1 MARIL
6 LLGGLDPS
14 GGAGITADSSV
25 VSLLGGEP
33 LPIALATTV
42 QSLRG
47 FVRSEP
53 IDAAVIREQVDL
65 VLADGAVSAVK
76 IGYVGSAEQ
85 VVAVAELLQSL
96 RDDAKIIVDPV
107 LSATVGGMSSS
118 DDLVVAYRQ
127 HLVPCADLVTPNTL
141 ELDALADGRAH
152 SLLELGAHAALHR
165 AGTAKGLMLSMSY
178 GLTILWPRICRF
190 AFIVCAST
198 VGPFAAPVVHWPVP
212 LPRIWQAVFS
222 SRMPVVLPV
231 TGSVYCCHRSNHDRM
246 AFRLCCRLVTH
257 RDWCPV

>member
-14 GGAGITADSSV
+14 GGAGITADASV

-42 QSLRG
+42 QGLRG
-47 FVRSEP
+47 FVRSVP

-65 VLADGAVSAVK
+65 VLADGPVSAVK

-107 LSATVGGMSSS
+107 LSATVGGMSSG

-152 SLLELGAHAALHR
+152 SLLELGAYAVLH
-165 AGTAKGLMLSMSY
+165 KG
-178 GLTILWPRICRF
+178 GHGEGPDAIDELW
-190 AFIVCAST
+190 T
-198 VGPFAAPVVHWPVP
+198 DDP
-212 LPRIWQAVFS
+212 LVED
-222 SRMPVVLPV
+222 MPVRFHRLRFDCGPVRGTGCALASAIATHLASGRRLEDACRVAGDWLGVLLSQVKP
-231 TGSVYCCHRSNHDRM
+231 RSDGLPSLLPLSNS
-246 AFRLCCRLVTH
+246 
-257 RDWCPV
+257 